1 MSGSY
6 SKTND
11 KVRGLLKLDGKS
23 RPENCKFQNPRAAV
37 NILVYSIFQNSLE
50 LISQLKCR
58 SRLSGLSPAQTTP
71 DRTGLPLHF
80 SSFAEI
86 FTCSNISLLESWSNV
101 VRMMWSSRS
110 ITGVFSKGEYTNYV
124 YHNRREESLLS
135 LGATFHHLS
144 HHLYG
149 EEKTTGGS
157 NWSVGDGR
165 WGGRYR
171 VIETTRP
178 SWMLSSSSGE
188 LKYSDPQTGA
198 QLTQGNSNSFIKLNP
213 TFHIPVWLILPLTWS
228 SIKILTFRKG
238 LLNLFQRE
246 MNTNWVEFIV
256 CIVSQL
262 WGIMISIINAQFNKL
277 AG

>member
-1 MSGSY
+1 
-6 SKTND
+6 
-11 KVRGLLKLDGKS
+11 
-23 RPENCKFQNPRAAV
+23 
-37 NILVYSIFQNSLE
+37 
-50 LISQLKCR
+50 
-58 SRLSGLSPAQTTP
+58 
-71 DRTGLPLHF
+71 
-80 SSFAEI
+80 
-86 FTCSNISLLESWSNV
+86 
-101 VRMMWSSRS
+101 MWSSRS

-178 SWMLSSSSGE
+178 SWMLSSSSRRTE
-188 LKYSDPQTGA
+188 VFWPSDCCSVHFQRPRE
-198 QLTQGNSNSFIKLNP
+198 GNSNSFIKLNS
-213 TFHIPVWLILPLTWS
+213 TSHIPVWLILPLTWS